1 MQTSPWLPSAEKQA
15 ALPWFSTTIIE
26 EPTWLVSGL
35 LSGPREKTEDFLQ
48 SKESKAGWG
57 AGLGGERPSSGHHPQ
72 QYRQGSR
79 VPLIETLVPS
89 AAQIS

>member
-1 MQTSPWLPSAEKQA
+1 MQTSPWLPSAKKQA

-26 EPTWLVSGL
+26 EATWLVSGL

-57 AGLGGERPSSGHHPQ
+57 AGLGGEGELSIYKPNPCGQ
-72 QYRQGSR
+72 
-79 VPLIETLVPS
+79 PLVTS
-89 AAQIS
+89 